1 MWCRSRRFDCILLVF
16 FEWLGRL
23 VMRDLIKH
31 NARLHPN
38 KINRDTGIE
47 IWEAWVPTI
56 KKNTTTGEACDSGP
70 PKEANHWVNSK
81 DRITLVRAVEKQLIT
96 AENNWAKWTI
106 SLIGSTAKT
115 AQSSSMGRSSSHA
128 QISLFASIEKQWIT
142 SLISSTSQPG
152 QSKWLAW
159 FNSQTE
165 VTWEKLHNLSQ
176 RVKVL

>member
-16 FEWLGRL
+16 FGRLGRL

-81 DRITLVRAVEKQLIT
+81 DRITK
-96 AENNWAKWTI
+96 ENERFRRRKWW
-106 SLIGSTAKT
+106 
-115 AQSSSMGRSSSHA
+115 H
-128 QISLFASIEKQWIT
+128 
-142 SLISSTSQPG
+142 
-152 QSKWLAW
+152 LAW
-159 FNSQTE
+159 NGCGKQIISELVTTFNISADRYRSCWRHSRGYAKKWKR
-165 VTWEKLHNLSQ
+165 VGNL
-176 RVKVL
+176 RFKG